1 MKIIFFL
8 ISDLMAQSRN
18 NQANYLDNLLAA
30 IEITQTDKLNASMDV
45 YQQPYNRLSEIYAVN
60 FASNLQLQYYF
71 NESYSIRTSVRT
83 LPK

>member
-1 MKIIFFL
+1 
-8 ISDLMAQSRN
+8 MAQSRN

-30 IEITQTDKLNASMDV
+30 IEITQTDKFNASMDV
-45 YQQPYNRLSEIYAVN
+45 YQQPYNRLSEIYAVT

-71 NESYSIRTSVRT
+71 NESYSIRTSVRN